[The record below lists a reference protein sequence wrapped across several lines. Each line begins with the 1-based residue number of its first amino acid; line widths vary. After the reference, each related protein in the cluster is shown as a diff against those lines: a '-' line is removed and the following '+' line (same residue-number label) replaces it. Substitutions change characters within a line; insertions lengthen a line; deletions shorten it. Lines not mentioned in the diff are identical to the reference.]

1 MIPLGGNG
9 WLTTLADLSLI
20 LFMVTANALS
30 QAESTNAAGP
40 HPSAG
45 APVMAEPVA
54 IFRPDGDPDALK
66 HWLANQAADPRQR
79 LTIRVTYP
87 AGGEAA
93 AAERAIRLAQ
103 EARDSGHEPR
113 IVLEGGNAGDMSAS
127 LAYDADPADM
137 ARQLH
142 SGEQSNRLEEQP

>member
-1 MIPLGGNG
+1 MIALSGNG

-20 LFMVTANALS
+20 LFMVTANALA
-30 QAESTNAAGP
+30 QAESTNAPGEQ
-40 HPSAG
+40 HSAG

-54 IFRPDGDPDALK
+54 IFRPDGNPDALK

-79 LTIRVTYP
+79 LTIRVAYP
-87 AGGEAA
+87 VGGEAA
-93 AAERAIRLAQ
+93 AAERAVRLAR

-113 IVLEGGNAGDMSAS
+113 IVLEGGNAGDVSVS
-127 LAYDADPADM
+127 LAYDSDPVDM

-142 SGEQSNRLEEQP
+142 SGDQTNRPEEQP